1 MSSMSMPTA
10 SAVRRLPPAAVAL
23 VATLLLAACGGGS
36 TTAGGSSTAAS
47 SGGGAFPV
55 QVEHK
60 YGTTEVKAEPKRVVT
75 LGLSDQDVVLA
86 LGTKPVGAIDW
97 FKETPYG
104 KWPWTKSLWGDTP
117 PEVVGERDEYNMEK
131 IAGLKPDLILAQYS
145 GMKQEQYDT
154 LSKIAPV
161 VAQPKGFEDYQ
172 APWQDSARLAGKAL
186 GKAEQVDKLITDVDA
201 KFAAAKTAH
210 PEFAGKTAVVA
221 DAYQPGTYSVFSPND
236 PKMLFLTQ
244 LGFVVSDKLKEAVGT
259 ENVVDLSYERF
270 DVIDVDRLVWLIA
283 DPASTD
289 QVKNEALYK
298 NLKVVQ
304 EKRDLFV
311 PYDEPPVGAA
321 MSFNTVLSIPY
332 ALEQML
338 PLLSAK

>member
-10 SAVRRLPPAAVAL
+10 SAVRRLPLAAVAL
-23 VATLLLAACGGGS
+23 VATLLLAACGGGD

-47 SGGGAFPV
+47 GGGAFPV
-55 QVEHK
+55 RVEHK

-244 LGFVVSDKLKEAVGT
+244 LGFVVPDKLKEAVGT

-332 ALEQML
+332 ALDQVL

>member
-1 MSSMSMPTA
+1 MSSMSMPAA
-10 SAVRRLPPAAVAL
+10 SAVRRLPLAAVAF
-23 VATLLLAACGGGS
+23 VATLLLAACGGGD

-47 SGGGAFPV
+47 TGGGAFPV
-55 QVEHK
+55 RVEHK

-186 GKAEQVDKLITDVDA
+186 GKAEQVDKLITDVDG

-244 LGFVVSDKLKEAVGT
+244 LGFTVPDKLKEAVGT

>member
-10 SAVRRLPPAAVAL
+10 GAVRRLPLAAVAL
-23 VATLLLAACGGGS
+23 VATLLLAACGGGA
-36 TTAGGSSTAAS
+36 TTAGGSSTAS

-55 QVEHK
+55 RVEHK

-75 LGLSDQDVVLA
+75 LGLSDQDAVLA

-104 KWPWTKSLWGDTP
+104 KWPWAKPLWGDTP

-131 IAGLKPDLILAQYS
+131 IASLKPDLILAQYS

-186 GKAEQVDKLITDVDA
+186 GKADEIEKLIKGIDD
-201 KFAAAKTAH
+201 KFAAAKAAH

-221 DAYQPGTYSVFSPND
+221 DAYEPGTYSVFSPND

-244 LGFVVSDKLKEAVGT
+244 LGFVVPDKLKEAAGT
-259 ENVVDLSYERF
+259 ANVVDLSYERF
-270 DVIDVDRLVWLIA
+270 DVVDVDRLVWLIA

-289 QVKNEALYK
+289 QIKNEALYQK
-298 NLKVVQ
+298 LKVVQ

-311 PYDEPPVGAA
+311 PYEEPPVGAA

-332 ALEQML
+332 ALDQML
-338 PLLSAK
+338 PLLADKK

>member
-1 MSSMSMPTA
+1 MPTA
-10 SAVRRLPPAAVAL
+10 GAVRRLPLVAVAL
-23 VATLLLAACGGGS
+23 VATLLLAACGGA
-36 TTAGGSSTAAS
+36 TTAGGSSTSAS
-47 SGGGAFPV
+47 GGAFPV
-55 QVEHK
+55 SVEHK
-60 YGTTEVKAEPKRVVT
+60 YGTTEIKAEPKRVVT
-75 LGLSDQDVVLA
+75 LGLSDQDAVLA

-104 KWPWTKSLWGDTP
+104 KWPWAKPLWGDTP

-131 IAGLKPDLILAQYS
+131 IASLKPDLILAQYS

-172 APWQDSARLAGKAL
+172 APWQDMTRLAGKAL
-186 GKAEQVDKLITDVDA
+186 GKSEQVEKLISDVDG
-201 KFAAAKTAH
+201 KFAAAKAAH

-244 LGFVVSDKLKEAVGT
+244 LGFVVPDKVKEAVGT
-259 ENVVDLSYERF
+259 QNVADLSYERF

-289 QVKNEALYK
+289 QVKNEALYQK
-298 NLKVVQ
+298 LKVVQ

-311 PYDEPPVGAA
+311 PYDEPPIGAA

-332 ALEQML
+332 ALDQML
-338 PLLSAK
+338 PLLSDKK

>member
-1 MSSMSMPTA
+1 MSSMSTPTA
-10 SAVRRLPPAAVAL
+10 SAVRRLPLAAVAL

-36 TTAGGSSTAAS
+36 TTAGGSSTAAAS
-47 SGGGAFPV
+47 GGAFPV
-55 QVEHK
+55 AVDHK

-104 KWPWTKSLWGDTP
+104 KWPWTQSLWGSTP

-186 GKAEQVDKLITDVDA
+186 GKADEVEKLIKGIDD

-210 PEFAGKTAVVA
+210 PEFAGKSAVVA

-244 LGFVVSDKLKEAVGT
+244 LGFTVPAKLKEAVGT

-289 QVKNEALYK
+289 QIKNEALYK

-332 ALEQML
+332 ALEQVL

>member
-1 MSSMSMPTA
+1 MFSMSMPTA
-10 SAVRRLPPAAVAL
+10 RAVRRPPLAAVAL
-23 VATLLLAACGGGS
+23 VATLLLAACGGGD
-36 TTAGGSSTAAS
+36 TTAGGSSTPAS

-55 QVEHK
+55 KVDHK

-186 GKAEQVDKLITDVDA
+186 GKSTEVDKLITDIDG

-210 PEFAGKTAVVA
+210 PEFAGKSAVVA

-289 QVKNEALYK
+289 QIKNEALYK

>member
-10 SAVRRLPPAAVAL
+10 GAVRRLPQAAVAL
-23 VATLLLAACGGGS
+23 VAMLLLAACGGGA
-36 TTAGGSSTAAS
+36 TTAGGSSTPT

-55 QVEHK
+55 RVEHK

-75 LGLSDQDVVLA
+75 LGLSDQDAVLA
-86 LGTKPVGAIDW
+86 LGTKPVGAVDW

-104 KWPWTKSLWGDTP
+104 KWPWAKPLWGDTP

-131 IAGLKPDLILAQYS
+131 IASLRPDLILAQYS

-172 APWQDSARLAGKAL
+172 APWQDMTRLAGQAL
-186 GKAEQVDKLITDVDA
+186 GKSGQVDELIKGIDE
-201 KFAAAKTAH
+201 KFAAARAAH
-210 PEFAGKTAVVA
+210 PEFAGKSAVVA

-244 LGFVVSDKLKEAVGT
+244 LGFVVPDKVKEAVGT
-259 ENVVDLSYERF
+259 ENVVDLSYERL

-283 DPASTD
+283 DPASTE
-289 QVKNEALYK
+289 QVKNEALYR

-304 EKRDLFV
+304 DKRDLFV
-311 PYDEPPVGAA
+311 PYDEPPIGAA

-332 ALEQML
+332 ALDQML
-338 PLLSAK
+338 PLLSDKK